1 MLTASSSRMSIP
13 TEDFGHIVPWRDG
26 GLLAT
31 PFDNGSSHG
40 SSSSARPGIRFG
52 APTPSAAGSSPPGSP
67 PTAPAKPEAGAAT
80 AAADSV
86 VDSAV
91 GQRQLPLASSHER
104 TPEGSTSCSTA
115 TAMGW
120 STGRKMDDDNGSAVA
135 QKKVPRRKKP
145 RSSSQGGAL
154 RRAKRSLAKGTDTA
168 TYAEMLKEAIQNQCE
183 GQAYLTEIYGYL
195 QTKFACFVNDSD
207 VSWKNSVRHN
217 LSIHPQFQRISVLS
231 DQALRSSPGKVKGSA
246 GLWTVV
252 PDDQLDKVV
261 LTPSQRRL
269 SASSKSNGGRW
280 GRGRS
285 QSSPETTAPG
295 LAGQALLGKPSPQQ
309 STAFAD
315 VAKRPRGDRLTG
327 VTGGMVGTSTSTS
340 LQQPKKIQQLKA
352 TVFRIQPVDRRSD
365 KPARMAPGMA
375 PTGGYDDAA
384 TTPAH
389 PGPDGR
395 ELPSLL
401 IANALLE
408 LATYL

>member
-1 MLTASSSRMSIP
+1 MTNVAAWPRFHPVHPAAGISPSLCHHP
-13 TEDFGHIVPWRDG
+13 TTTWACISQPSFR
-26 GLLAT
+26 
-31 PFDNGSSHG
+31 SSHL
-40 SSSSARPGIRFG
+40 SRSRPL
-52 APTPSAAGSSPPGSP
+52 APACPPAPSAL
-67 PTAPAKPEAGAAT
+67 
-80 AAADSV
+80 V
-86 VDSAV
+86 I
-91 GQRQLPLASSHER
+91 
-104 TPEGSTSCSTA
+104 
-115 TAMGW
+115 
-120 STGRKMDDDNGSAVA
+120 A
-135 QKKVPRRKKP
+135 Q
-145 RSSSQGGAL
+145 
-154 RRAKRSLAKGTDTA
+154 
-168 TYAEMLKEAIQNQCE
+168 
-183 GQAYLTEIYGYL
+183 
-195 QTKFACFVNDSD
+195 
-207 VSWKNSVRHN
+207 
-217 LSIHPQFQRISVLS
+217 
-231 DQALRSSPGKVKGSA
+231 VKGSA

-340 LQQPKKIQQLKA
+340 LQQQKKIQQLKA
-352 TVFRIQPVDRRSD
+352 TVFRIQPIDRRSD